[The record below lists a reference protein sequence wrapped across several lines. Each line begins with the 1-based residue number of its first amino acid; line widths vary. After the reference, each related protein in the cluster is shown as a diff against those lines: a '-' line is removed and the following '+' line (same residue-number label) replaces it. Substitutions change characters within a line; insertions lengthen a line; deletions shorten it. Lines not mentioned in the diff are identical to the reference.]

1 MIRRSA
7 AVAAILLGIGSTA
20 HALEFQPLGAGSL
33 GVGGSGVA
41 RTYGA
46 MAPYWNPAGLA
57 FAPKTVTVSLTAG
70 AGLNTHGKLA
80 EDLDN
85 LVKANDAWNGTQNQ
99 TNADALANAFNT
111 LVDTNTKDNFHVTGG
126 AALGV
131 QIKHFGFGA
140 YGTAEVGA
148 NPDPGGTKLTV
159 PVTVNGSTQSTIDA
173 ALSSKTVTTR
183 GIVLTEVPVSYGHA
197 FDAGKW
203 GKLGVGASLKY
214 LNGMVTM
221 KENLQIYDA
230 ANKSVISSSD
240 LFKEGKK
247 NFHDSSSF
255 GIDLGTLW
263 KPVPSFAVG
272 LVGKNLNSPSFKA
285 KNGEKISVGRQ
296 VRAGVS
302 WDALSW
308 LELTGDI
315 DVLSNS
321 TIIPGMKSQNLGGG
335 AEFHPFSCLKLRA
348 GGYTNLADS
357 GSDGAVTAGLS
368 IGIPWFFL
376 DIDGAYGLGTAKFD
390 NHSYPS
396 EAKAQ
401 VSLNFAF

>member
-20 HALEFQPLGAGSL
+20 HALEFQPVGAGSL
-33 GVGGSGVA
+33 GVGGAGVA

-57 FAPKTVTVSLTAG
+57 FAPKTATVSLTAG
-70 AGLNTHGKLA
+70 VGLNTRGKLA

-85 LVKANDAWNGTQNQ
+85 LVKANDAWTGAQNQ
-99 TNADALANAFNT
+99 GTADGLATAFDALVA
-111 LVDTNTKDNFHVTGG
+111 TNEKDNLHVTGQAAFG
-126 AALGV
+126 A

-140 YGTAEVGA
+140 YGTFEGGA
-148 NPDPGGTKLTV
+148 NPDPGGLTIPV
-159 PVTVNGSTQSTIDA
+159 PVTLNGTATNQFDTQ
-173 ALSSKTVTTR
+173 LGSKTVSLR
-183 GIVLTEVPVSYGHA
+183 GIALIEAPVSYGYA
-197 FDAGKW
+197 FNAGKF
-203 GKLGVGASLKY
+203 GKVGVGASVKY
-214 LNGMVTM
+214 MNGMVTN
-221 KENLQIYDA
+221 KEQTPIYA
-230 ANKSVISSSD
+230 AGKVTSSSD
-240 LFKEGKK
+240 LAKDVRK
-247 NFHDSSSF
+247 NVHDSSSVGF
-255 GIDLGTLW
+255 DLGTLW

-285 KNGEKISVGRQ
+285 KNGEKITVGRQ

-302 WDALSW
+302 WEALSW
-308 LELTGDI
+308 LELTGDV
-315 DVLSNS
+315 DVFSNS

-357 GSDGAVTAGLS
+357 ASDGAVTAGLS
-368 IGIPWFFL
+368 VGIPWFFL
-376 DIDGAYGLGTAKFD
+376 DIDGAYGLGSAKFD